1 MTLCWHQTF
10 QIQERH
16 LNGWT
21 RTVHG
26 DRGFY
31 RDLVCSLAMLARDD
45 QKLRDVLKS
54 LSTEELRTLVDCTSR
69 INYEAETWLY

>member
-1 MTLCWHQTF
+1 MGGHELFMET
-10 QIQERH
+10 E
-16 LNGWT
+16 
-21 RTVHG
+21 V
-26 DRGFY
+26 FY

>member
-1 MTLCWHQTF
+1 
-10 QIQERH
+10 
-16 LNGWT
+16 
-21 RTVHG
+21 
-26 DRGFY
+26 
-31 RDLVCSLAMLARDD
+31 MLARDD